1 MKKRRPRRVKS
12 KIYNYQVADR
22 HRHPGSGR
30 WIHVAIV
37 LALIAVAAGIIY
49 VWQRNRMLD
58 MGYAISRLRGEIR
71 ELNHERTKLEADLGK
86 LKEPN
91 RIRREV
97 ERRHLGLVPP
107 SAGQIVVLPDP
118 EPLAVADKQERR
130 RPLGQRLWNAIV
142 LGER

>member
-12 KIYNYQVADR
+12 KIYNYQVANR

-30 WIHVAIV
+30 WIHATIV

-49 VWQRNRMLD
+49 VWQRNRMLN
-58 MGYAISRLRGEIR
+58 MGYTVSRLRGEIT
-71 ELNHERTKLEADLGK
+71 EFNQERSKLEADLGK

-91 RIRREV
+91 RIRQEV

-107 SAGQIVVLPDP
+107 SPDQIVRLPEP
-118 EPLAVADKQERR
+118 EPLALADEQERR
-130 RPLGQRLWNAIV
+130 RPLGQRLWETIV